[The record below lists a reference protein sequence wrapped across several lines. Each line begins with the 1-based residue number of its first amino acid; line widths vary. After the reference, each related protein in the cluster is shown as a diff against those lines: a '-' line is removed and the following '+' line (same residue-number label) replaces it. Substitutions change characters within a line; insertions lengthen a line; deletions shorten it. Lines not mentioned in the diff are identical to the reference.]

1 MRKFTSLMLM
11 LLCAVTTWAGVTDLP
26 EMSTEGNTKW
36 YTIKNVRRAKYA
48 TYAGESTSMTQQSS
62 VQDGSLFYFTGSVVD
77 GVATVKIHNAQAGDL
92 LCAGTNSWTAE
103 GIDWY
108 IAAKTATG
116 LSISKTADFSGQNSW
131 NDFQGSGT
139 SVDYWTATDPGS
151 IWEIA
156 EFGADI
162 QVALDEIMAFKDN
175 HIFGKLKYTESSYNE
190 LYAAYETFK
199 TNATIANYEACTA
212 IINNIET
219 YMPEVGKFYI
229 IEAPL
234 FYNTQS
240 VHKALYSDGTNPGWK
255 TLDKSDKSFYW
266 TPVATDNGIALKNVN
281 DNKYILGEA
290 ANNTAWTMTETAN
303 GAEFDVIILESG
315 ETQADYQYSISI
327 VGRHMHANNH
337 GGGAGNANNI
347 VSYETNNPNSA
358 SAWTFTET
366 ADPDANV
373 PVTIVYNFMYEGVKK
388 YTQTTETIAGDN
400 YPAVNIALPFG
411 VSATVPEEAINA
423 EDATE
428 VDGVKTITKE
438 LTLSISLPFEYFNSY
453 GEVTQW
459 YYVNVRD
466 DGPTYMYYD
475 SSIEYIKAT
484 ATEVPSDAKDAYS
497 WAFVGNPF
505 DGFKVVNLLA
515 GSAMVLSSPATPTAN
530 QDASQ
535 IVRMV
540 TEEGATGN
548 TDWDF
553 MKPTHANAAANGFYM
568 QHPTAPT
575 YALNRQGYNGANTL
589 CYWDRRDTGSTF
601 QVVAR
606 PTVQGELEAL
616 IATAEAKLATME
628 SLKSEAAGFYPQAT
642 IDELAA
648 AISVAQ
654 EVTVAD
660 EEDITTLQAAID
672 AVYTNTPAIG
682 SFIAFQSASTQ
693 TYCAG
698 KYVKTVPVVTTYEG
712 AGYSADRDHTQ
723 LVFDTFEPATTPS
736 AVFQVIA
743 GDNEGEFKLKN
754 MHTQEYVVSFVKGA
768 QHMGAE
774 ANAVAV
780 RLEPLGKEQQV
791 AVYGANHADPMH
803 AQEAHNV
810 IVTWDTSADGASA
823 WNIINV
829 ESFAHVLTISEV
841 GYATL
846 KLGFDATI
854 PEGVECYYAIEA
866 IDENGVL
873 NLEQITGILPANT
886 AVIVKLAEGY
896 AAGDYNFAYSATAGT
911 AVEGNK
917 LAGSVYDENI
927 TPAGTA
933 YVLSA
938 PAGKVGLYKA
948 ELSEGAF
955 QNNANKVY
963 FDAPAATEIVSY
975 SFNFD
980 WAGTTGIEGVVAEG
994 AQDGAIYDITGRRV
1008 KAITAPGIYI
1018 VNGRKVV
1025 K

>member
-1 MRKFTSLMLM
+1 MLM

-36 YTIKNVRRAKYA
+36 YTIKNVRKAKYA

-62 VQDGSLFYFTGSVVD
+62 VQDGSLFYFTGSVAD

-108 IAAKTATG
+108 IAAKTETG
-116 LSISKTADFSGQNSW
+116 LSISKTADFSGYDSSW

-139 SVDYWTATDPGS
+139 SVDYWTATDAGS
-151 IWEIA
+151 IWEIT

-162 QVALDEIMAFKDN
+162 QAVLDEMLANQTNPIMN
-175 HIFGKLKYTESSYNE
+175 EYKYDEEKYNA
-190 LYAAYETFK
+190 LASAYATFK
-199 TNATIANYEACTA
+199 AEANMTNYNACSAIVATLEKN
-212 IINNIET
+212 
-219 YMPEVGKFYI
+219 MPEAGKFYV

-234 FYNTQS
+234 FYNVQGVNKGLYVNEEGALAWNTIDLTN
-240 VHKALYSDGTNPGWK
+240 KAFYWNVEVVDGT
-255 TLDKSDKSFYW
+255 Y
-266 TPVATDNGIALKNVN
+266 AIKNVN
-281 DNKYILGEA
+281 TSTYINGTAMSETAVYGSLSALGEGQF
-290 ANNTAWTMTETAN
+290 NIIIN
-303 GAEFDVIILESG
+303 GVTL
-315 ETQADYQYSISI
+315 
-327 VGRHMHANNH
+327 HANNH
-337 GGGAGNANNI
+337 GDGKGAGSNV
-347 VSYETNNPNSA
+347 VSWGGSVGSA
-358 SAWTFTET
+358 SAWAFIEKN
-366 ADPDANV
+366 DPDANV
-373 PVTIVYNFMYEGVKK
+373 PVTVVYNFMYEGVKK
-388 YTQTTETIAGDN
+388 YTQTTETIAGEN
-400 YPAVNIALPFG
+400 YPAVNIVLPFG
-411 VSATVPEEAINA
+411 VSATAPEEVINA
-423 EDATE
+423 GDATE
-428 VDGVKTITKE
+428 VDGVKTITREIE
-438 LTLSISLPFEYFNSY
+438 LTVSLPFEYYNSY
-453 GEVTQW
+453 SEVAQW

-497 WAFVGNPF
+497 WAFIGNPF

-535 IVRMV
+535 IARMV

-553 MKPTHANAAANGFYM
+553 IKPTHANAAANGFYI
-568 QHPTAPT
+568 QHPTAPA
-575 YALNRQGYNGANTL
+575 YALNRQGYNGANTV
-589 CYWDRRDTGSTF
+589 CYWDSRDTGSTF

-606 PTVQGELEAL
+606 PSVQGELEAL

-628 SLKSEAAGFYPQAT
+628 SLKSEAAGFYSQAT

-672 AVYTNTPAIG
+672 AVHTNTPAIG
-682 SFIAFQSASTQ
+682 SFIAFQSASTK

-698 KYVKTVPVVTTYEG
+698 KYVKTVPAVTTYEG
-712 AGYSADRDHTQ
+712 GGYSANRDHTQ
-723 LVFDTFEPATTPS
+723 LVFDTFEPETTPS

-754 MHTQEYVVSFVKGA
+754 MHTQEYVVSFVKNA
-768 QHMGAE
+768 THMGTE
-774 ANAVAV
+774 ANAVAIT
-780 RLEPLGKEQQV
+780 LKPISEGQI
-791 AVYGANHADPMH
+791 AVFGANNGMPMH

-810 IVTWDTSADGASA
+810 IVTWNAEKDNASV

-841 GYATL
+841 GYSTL

-854 PEGVECYYAIEA
+854 PAGVECYYATEA

-873 NLEQITGILPANT
+873 NLAKVEGTILPANT
-886 AVIVKLAEGY
+886 AVIVKAE
-896 AAGDYNFAYSATAGT
+896 AGSYNFTYSATAGT
-911 AVEGNK
+911 EVEGNK

-927 TPAGTA
+927 TTAGTA

-938 PAGKVGLYKA
+938 PDNKVGLYKA
-948 ELSEGAF
+948 TLTDGAF
-955 QNNANKVY
+955 KNNANKAY
-963 FDAPAATEIVSY
+963 FEVETANGIASY

-980 WAGTTGIEGVVAEG
+980 WAGTTGIDGVVAEG
-994 AQDGAIYDITGRRV
+994 AENGTIYDITGRRV

-1018 VNGRKVV
+1018 VNGKKVV